1 MLKKILRVGNSYA
14 VTLPKEF
21 IKSTGLVPGKDVV
34 VETDSVSK
42 TVIIKEKSNKLEAVL
57 TPEFFSWLKRIGKKY
72 EGTIKGLAEV

>member
-1 MLKKILRVGNSYA
+1 MLKKILKVGNSYA

-42 TVIIKEKSNKLEAVL
+42 TVIIKEKSSKMESTL
-57 TPEFFSWLKRIGKKY
+57 TPEFFSWLKKIGRKY
-72 EGTIKGLAEV
+72 EGTIKKLAKI